1 MNPASRPVAFL
12 VKTFPKLSETFIL
25 EEILGLE
32 RMQVPLVLFAL
43 SVPRDEVQH
52 DAVAGVRAPLHYLPE
67 GTGAG
72 ALTLHL
78 RALLR
83 HPLRYLRTLVFCATR
98 REGFSAADLTRGA
111 ALGLAIERAG
121 IRHIHAHFASEP
133 AAAAEIAAR
142 LTGAHYSI
150 SAHAKDIYVGDAAV
164 LRRKLDGAR
173 FAVTCTGHNLRHL
186 DSLHAG
192 SKDVHLMYHGID
204 SARFRATPRTADTAA
219 PLILA
224 VGRLRAKKGFD
235 TLVRACALLR
245 DAGRDFRCEIVG
257 YGEEHEPLKALIVA
271 LDLEA
276 SVRLAGTM
284 NHAALRERY
293 QAACIFAAPC
303 RVTENGD
310 RDGIPNVLLEAMAM
324 ELAVVTTPVSGIPE
338 VVVDGLNGALVPQED
353 PIALAAALEK
363 LIAQPHTRAA
373 MGVRARKL
381 VLERFDNDRNLRTLC
396 DLLAGSR
403 PAERIDAAE
412 GEVQHA

>member
-1 MNPASRPVAFL
+1 MPPVAFL

-32 RMQVPLVLFAL
+32 RMQVPLALFAL
-43 SVPRDEVQH
+43 SMPRDTVRH
-52 DAVAGVRAPLHYLPE
+52 DAVARVRAPLHYLPE
-67 GTGAG
+67 GAGAG
-72 ALTLHL
+72 VLRLHL

-83 HPLRYLRTLVFCATR
+83 HPVRYLRTLAFCAMR
-98 REGFSAADLTRGA
+98 REGFSGVDLTRGV

-142 LTGAHYSI
+142 LTGARYSI
-150 SAHAKDIYVGDAAV
+150 SAHAKDIYVGAAAV

-173 FAVTCTGHNLRHL
+173 FALTCTGHNLRHL

-192 SKDVHLMYHGID
+192 CEEVHLMYHGID

-245 DAGRDFRCEIVG
+245 DAGRAFRCEIVG
-257 YGEEHEPLKALIVA
+257 YGEEREPLQALIEELGLV
-271 LDLEA
+271 A

-293 QAACIFAAPC
+293 QAASIFAAPC
-303 RVTENGD
+303 RITQDGD

-324 ELAVVTTPVSGIPE
+324 ELAVVSTPVSGIPE
-338 VVVDGLNGALVPQED
+338 VVVDGSNGALVPQED
-353 PIALAAALEK
+353 PVALAAALEK

-373 MGVRARKL
+373 MGARAREL

-396 DLLAGSR
+396 DLLSGAR
-403 PAERIDAAE
+403 PSEALDART
-412 GEVQHA
+412 EVQHA